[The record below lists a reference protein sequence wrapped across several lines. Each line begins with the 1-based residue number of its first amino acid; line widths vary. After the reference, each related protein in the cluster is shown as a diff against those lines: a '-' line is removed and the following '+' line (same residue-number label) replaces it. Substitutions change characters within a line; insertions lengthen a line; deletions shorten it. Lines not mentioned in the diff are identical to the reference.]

1 MVKVGFVSQRG
12 PKKALFCRFL
22 FSLHDFPWW
31 SYAYDDHFPWWSKKC
46 HFRPFFTNKIV
57 STHKSK
63 VVGHQ
68 KLVNIGPS
76 DQSFISGKVV
86 FITNNPAEESQVI
99 SFQVKRLPIC
109 ILWRG
114 REHGKWS
121 KNYVDKMRV
130 FANVYAC
137 LHEGGRGEKSPKF
150 RLRRMWMPP
159 KLTCSSNT

>member
-1 MVKVGFVSQRG
+1 MRGPIDRVFPPDSSEFMVKVGFVSQRG

-68 KLVNIGPS
+68 KLVNIGRS

-86 FITNNPAEESQVI
+86 LLTNNPAEESQVI
-99 SFQVKRLPIC
+99 SFTITPFFEKVWFSSKRKKGI
-109 ILWRG
+109 
-114 REHGKWS
+114 
-121 KNYVDKMRV
+121 
-130 FANVYAC
+130 
-137 LHEGGRGEKSPKF
+137 
-150 RLRRMWMPP
+150 
-159 KLTCSSNT
+159 